1 MIFMVHIIT
10 TLYFNLS
17 HVPLYHKNF
26 IEDQRHKRY
35 DDLLWCCMVVLSKS
49 GLFLNTEIK
58 VNFLIVKLD
67 NFGIP
72 LFYSVFNSFTHM
84 LHDELL
90 KQTSNK
96 IFNKKFD
103 WELSVKCYHLTAKAH
118 FVCTFINGSLWIYPL
133 CNPHHHPQHFF
144 WAITSADAKRS

>member
-1 MIFMVHIIT
+1 MALIIT
-10 TLYFNLS
+10 THYFNLS
-17 HVPLYHKNF
+17 HVPLYNKNF

-49 GLFLNTEIK
+49 GLLLNTEVK
-58 VNFLIVKLD
+58 VNFLIVIYTPLD
-67 NFGIP
+67 Q
-72 LFYSVFNSFTHM
+72 
-84 LHDELL
+84 LL
-90 KQTSNK
+90 KQTSTN
-96 IFNKKFD
+96 IFSKKFD

-133 CNPHHHPQHFF
+133 CNPHHHPYHFF